1 MARLTYEEKDEVSNS
16 IYFLRHAETAVNPSL
31 PAHEWVITPNGIQKA
46 RELAKSEVF
55 GKIEGI
61 VHSSEKKA
69 WQTADIFAQELDVEI
84 YEIPELSE
92 LQRYHG
98 GLLSSEE
105 YRSLVRDALTDW
117 DHNVH
122 GWESGTEA
130 LHRFVEGVKRINIM
144 FYSRN
149 ILAVSHGLVLTL
161 YFCQLRDFQSIAYER
176 WTQMPFLAWGLV
188 RDGRILID
196 II

>member
-1 MARLTYEEKDEVSNS
+1 MSNS
-16 IYFLRHAETAVNPSL
+16 IYFLRHAETAADPSL
-31 PAHEWVITPNGIQKA
+31 PTDEWSITSNGLQQA

-55 GKIEGI
+55 GKIEGV

-69 WQTADIFAQELDVEI
+69 WQTADVFAEELNVEV
-84 YEIPELSE
+84 YEIPELGE
-92 LQRYHG
+92 LQRHHG
-98 GLLSSEE
+98 GLLSNLE
-105 YRSLVRDALTDW
+105 YRRFVRETLTDW
-117 DHNVH
+117 DHGVP

-130 LHRFVEGVKRINIM
+130 LHRFVDGVKRINIM

-149 ILAVSHGLVLTL
+149 ILVVTHGLVLTL
-161 YFCQLRDFQSIAYER
+161 YFCQLRNFQSIAYER

-188 RDGRILID
+188 RDGRVLID

>member
-1 MARLTYEEKDEVSNS
+1 MSNS
-16 IYFLRHAETAVNPSL
+16 IYFLKHAETAIDPSI
-31 PAHEWVITPNGIQKA
+31 PAHEWSITPNGLQQA
-46 RELAKSEVF
+46 HELAKSEVF

-69 WQTADIFAQELDVEI
+69 WQTAIVFAEELEVEI
-84 YEIPELSE
+84 YEVPEIAELRRHHGRHLSNV
-92 LQRYHG
+92 
-98 GLLSSEE
+98 E
-105 YRSLVRDALTDW
+105 YRRLVQQTLIDW

-149 ILAVSHGLVLTL
+149 ILVVSHGLVLTL

-188 RDGRILID
+188 RDGRVLID

>member
-1 MARLTYEEKDEVSNS
+1 MRCKEKDEVSNS
-16 IYFLRHAETAVNPSL
+16 IYFLRHAETAVDSSL
-31 PAHEWVITPNGIQKA
+31 PAHEWSITPNGLQQA

-55 GKIEGI
+55 GKIEGV

-69 WQTADIFAQELDVEI
+69 WQTADVFAQELDVEI

-92 LQRYHG
+92 LRRHHG
-98 GLLSSEE
+98 ELLSNVE
-105 YRSLVRDALTDW
+105 YRRLVRETLTDW
-117 DHNVH
+117 DYSVH
-122 GWESGTEA
+122 GWESGAEA

-149 ILAVSHGLVLTL
+149 ILVVSHGLVLTL
-161 YFCQLRDFQSIAYER
+161 YFCQIRNFQSIAYER

-188 RDGRILID
+188 RDGRVLID